1 MAMAAGHIGYTS
13 KSLAVLQL
21 EHQHGAGTLAQP
33 GCSCPSRS
41 TERCCCGPEGTR
53 GEVGSPQK
61 EHALVGFHPWGSA
74 GEEAQALLTTPC
86 SSSCTDHP
94 ILQTPARA
102 TVTMASMRG
111 ASASA
116 TPSVCTTRAA
126 AATTPPPAKPKVPAP
141 QPLPCRAGAAG
152 VALGAQHRGGS
163 EGLCWFSSAPT
174 MSAEGGQRQ
183 NSVLGMLWHWGFL
196 AGGSLLP
203 AVWAPRGLCKSV
215 FPESKCLP
223 HPDPMGD
230 PQGWWGP
237 TCSLQQ

>member
-1 MAMAAGHIGYTS
+1 MELGPWH
-13 KSLAVLQL
+13 SLVC
-21 EHQHGAGTLAQP
+21 G
-33 GCSCPSRS
+33 SRPSRS

-86 SSSCTDHP
+86 LSSCTDHQF
-94 ILQTPARA
+94 LQTPARA

-141 QPLPCRAGAAG
+141 RPPPCRAGAAG
-152 VALGAQHRGGS
+152 VALGAQYRGGS
-163 EGLCWFSSAPT
+163 EGLCWVSSAPT
-174 MSAEGGQRQ
+174 MSAGGGQRQ
-183 NSVLGMLWHWGFL
+183 DLVLGVLWQWGFL
-196 AGGSLLP
+196 AGSPAGVCANLYFLGANVSRTQTLWENPRAGGDQPAPSRSDPGRCVRLAGGRLP
-203 AVWAPRGLCKSV
+203 
-215 FPESKCLP
+215 
-223 HPDPMGD
+223 
-230 PQGWWGP
+230 
-237 TCSLQQ
+237 